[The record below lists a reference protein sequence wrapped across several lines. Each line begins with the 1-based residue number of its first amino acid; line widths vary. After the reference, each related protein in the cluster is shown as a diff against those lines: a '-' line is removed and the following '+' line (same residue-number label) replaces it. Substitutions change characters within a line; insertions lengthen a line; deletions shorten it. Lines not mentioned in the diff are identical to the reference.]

1 MWTVTIRDKG
11 VKDELIMAQVE
22 FSQGDETIVRNLGD
36 TTKAGLDQKIA
47 KFKEKL
53 EQRDAEKDLVT
64 TGEWTEPAPE
74 PAPVKTQ
81 AEIEQETWLAE
92 WKKYKAAKAGMK
104 ELADAGVTPSEV
116 EQAAFDELKTW
127 VAENRKP
134 EYTHLIAD
142 DV

>member
-1 MWTVTIRDKG
+1 MWTVTIRDTG

-22 FSQGDETIVRNLGD
+22 FAQGDETIVRNLGD

-64 TGEWTEPAPE
+64 TGEWTEPTPE
-74 PAPVKTQ
+74 PEPEKT
-81 AEIEQETWLAE
+81 ADELAQEEWLAE
-92 WKKYKAAKAGMK
+92 WKKYKGAKAGMK
-104 ELADAGVTPSEV
+104 ELADAGVTPSTE
-116 EQAAFDELKTW
+116 EQAAFNALKTW
-127 VAENRKP
+127 VADNRKP
-134 EYTHLIAD
+134 EYTHLIAN